1 MTKQR
6 NTRSSSTDTSK
17 NTTKKRQPKPRKPDI
32 KADVPA
38 TTFDEVIIDYLKP
51 YGREMGGVLLAIVAF
66 VSGIALL
73 GFANT
78 TALDVWTAFLR
89 LIFGSTATFVAVI
102 AFIFGI
108 YLATLRMEIV
118 WRPDVTM
125 AQAIGITLLLL
136 SVPPLAHLAINAG
149 LNQSNSGSGGG
160 WFGNL
165 LAQPII
171 YLLGRPAAWILYVLL
186 AFVSFALI
194 LEITISDIRQW
205 MVDFLGQTD
214 NQTVERSESAVAT
227 EGVPVSRAKQRAG
240 SRQRAVID
248 RKKLEDMKQ
257 QLALRTNAASRIE
270 PENKKQAKPQARSRE
285 LPPLDLLSL
294 EPPKKLSPRE
304 IEKKKE
310 IIQRTLVD
318 FDIAADVQ
326 DDVLIGPA
334 ITQFAIIPRLVEHE
348 LPDGTIYKTRVRVN
362 KIASIKQDL
371 ALALSAP
378 RIRIQAPVPGK
389 GIVGV
394 EVPNSTTSMV
404 RLGNVL
410 NSDQFRSIRGTMG
423 AGLGLD
429 VSGKVVA
436 TDVSKLPHMLVA
448 GQTGSGKS
456 IFMNALITCLVMNNT
471 PEDLQL
477 VMIDPKKVELIR
489 FNGLPH
495 LLGKVEV
502 EGERS
507 IGVLRWLTAEMDERY
522 QKLAA
527 VGARNIISYNEKIKQ
542 YPDASKMPYIVTFID
557 ELADLMVQYG
567 ADLERAIC
575 RLAQM
580 ARATG
585 IHLIVATQ
593 RPSTDV
599 LTGLIKANF
608 PARTSF
614 SVASGTDSRVII
626 DSVGAE
632 SLLGKGDMLFLGAD
646 ASSPQRIQ
654 GCLVED
660 DEVDRIVAFWQEKYP
675 ERKSLAPWDSM
686 IERAEFLQEKDD
698 LLERAVAL
706 AKKYD
711 SISSSLL
718 QRRLRIGYPRAARL
732 MEELFDM
739 DLVEDPTR
747 GGRTRKSLVGEDSDD
762 PLADFLRDHDEDYID
777 YPDKPDFS

>member
-1 MTKQR
+1 
-6 NTRSSSTDTSK
+6 
-17 NTTKKRQPKPRKPDI
+17 
-32 KADVPA
+32 
-38 TTFDEVIIDYLKP
+38 
-51 YGREMGGVLLAIVAF
+51 
-66 VSGIALL
+66 
-73 GFANT
+73 
-78 TALDVWTAFLR
+78 
-89 LIFGSTATFVAVI
+89 
-102 AFIFGI
+102 
-108 YLATLRMEIV
+108 
-118 WRPDVTM
+118 
-125 AQAIGITLLLL
+125 
-136 SVPPLAHLAINAG
+136 
-149 LNQSNSGSGGG
+149 
-160 WFGNL
+160 
-165 LAQPII
+165 
-171 YLLGRPAAWILYVLL
+171 
-186 AFVSFALI
+186 
-194 LEITISDIRQW
+194 
-205 MVDFLGQTD
+205 
-214 NQTVERSESAVAT
+214 
-227 EGVPVSRAKQRAG
+227 
-240 SRQRAVID
+240 
-248 RKKLEDMKQ
+248 
-257 QLALRTNAASRIE
+257 
-270 PENKKQAKPQARSRE
+270 
-285 LPPLDLLSL
+285 
-294 EPPKKLSPRE
+294 
-304 IEKKKE
+304 
-310 IIQRTLVD
+310 
-318 FDIAADVQ
+318 
-326 DDVLIGPA
+326 
-334 ITQFAIIPRLVEHE
+334 
-348 LPDGTIYKTRVRVN
+348 
-362 KIASIKQDL
+362 
-371 ALALSAP
+371 
-378 RIRIQAPVPGK
+378 
-389 GIVGV
+389 
-394 EVPNSTTSMV
+394 
-404 RLGNVL
+404 
-410 NSDQFRSIRGTMG
+410 
-423 AGLGLD
+423 
-429 VSGKVVA
+429 
-436 TDVSKLPHMLVA
+436 
-448 GQTGSGKS
+448 
-456 IFMNALITCLVMNNT
+456 
-471 PEDLQL
+471 
-477 VMIDPKKVELIR
+477 
-489 FNGLPH
+489 
-495 LLGKVEV
+495 
-502 EGERS
+502 
-507 IGVLRWLTAEMDERY
+507 VLRWLTAEMDERY